1 MAITA
6 KPFNFLNQQTNLPV
20 SGFNAITT
28 DSILNQSY
36 PSPTTSGPLS
46 SLSSSLCSI
55 ENAASSALS
64 SIGSLA
70 TGALSAV
77 GGALSSAESA
87 VGGFASNMIS
97 DISSAINSLSCSSS
111 SLSPTSLAGGNPLT
125 GGLSNIANSGNNVFS
140 QGNYLGNN
148 SIGSLILAPTSSVA
162 SSVTNILGGL
172 GGNISSS
179 LSSFSG
185 QCLNMLLN
193 NLNQMCNFGTPYLGN
208 FGNGYGYG
216 CVSQLSGL
224 LGSIVG
230 NNAAFP
236 ISNMCNEYRMLVGLT
251 QTATQA
257 GIPGVFNPL
266 SSTFN
271 NPMVT
276 NAAGPTLFRYGV
288 QNQSFSLLSELG
300 SSPAVGSISST
311 IPNAP
316 SLISQSYNSGLSTIS
331 QNLSGVANN
340 YDSVLNSYNP
350 SSLSGS
356 ITGSSI
362 PNISNLMSSVPSVS
376 SLLQTTMSSP
386 FSKSS
391 LVNSSM
397 MSATR
402 TPLGSI
408 LGSQNNSIIN
418 SQNILNPLSGGST
431 SISSSTSTS
440 SGSTST
446 ASAQNV
452 GIGSS
457 QYTASNVQTN
467 TGFTN
472 IVASSST
479 SSQSTSQQSSSVV
492 QSILGGSGSGST
504 TTVSNT
510 ISTSSSQSTYQ
521 QNASAAQS
529 VLGGSGSGGSGGV
542 STASIV
548 GTTNSSI
555 LAAYRNR
562 TLNKSVN
569 ISDVLS
575 NPTAPAGT
583 FSANDH
589 SYMAMQGA
597 ALSL

>member
-77 GGALSSAESA
+77 GGALSAAESA
-87 VGGFASNMIS
+87 VGGFASNMVS

-111 SLSPTSLAGGNPLT
+111 SLSPTSIVGSNPLT
-125 GGLSNIANSGNNVFS
+125 GGLSNIANSGSNVFS

-148 SIGSLILAPTSSVA
+148 PIGSLILAPTTSVA

-224 LGSIVG
+224 LGTIVG
-230 NNAAFP
+230 NNTYFP
-236 ISNMCNEYRMLVGLT
+236 ISNTCNEYRMLVGLT

-271 NPMVT
+271 NPMAT

-316 SLISQSYNSGLSTIS
+316 SLISQSYNNGLSPIS
-331 QNLSGVANN
+331 QNLSGVANT
-340 YDSVLNSYNP
+340 YDGVLNSYNP

-356 ITGSSI
+356 ITGNSI

-397 MSATR
+397 MSTTR

-418 SQNILNPLSGGST
+418 NQNILNPLSGGST
-431 SISSSTSTS
+431 STSSSPSTS

-446 ASAQNV
+446 SSAQNV

-457 QYTASNVQTN
+457 QYTSSNVQTN
-467 TGFTN
+467 TGFTT
-472 IVASSST
+472 IAASSST
-479 SSQSTSQQSSSVV
+479 SSQSTSQQNSLVQSLLGGSGSGNATVSNIVSTGSSQSTSQQNSSIV
-492 QSILGGSGSGST
+492 QSILGGGS
-504 TTVSNT
+504 
-510 ISTSSSQSTYQ
+510 
-521 QNASAAQS
+521 
-529 VLGGSGSGGSGGV
+529 SGSGGG

-575 NPTAPAGT
+575 NPTAPVGV

-597 ALSL
+597 ALSVL